1 MITIS
6 QAYQDYLKVIYQ
18 LTETSGRAA
27 TNQIAAALEV
37 TPASVSNMLKKMAEG
52 DEPLLHYQKHRGV
65 QLTAVGQQT
74 CLEILRHHRLLK
86 TFLCEKLG
94 FNQDEAHEEANRLDH
109 VLTEELEARIAA
121 VLQHPTHDPHGQP
134 IPTVDLEIPE
144 ISNREVS

>member
-6 QAYQDYLKVIYQ
+6 QAYQDYLKVIYR
-18 LTETSGRAA
+18 LTQENGRAT

-52 DEPLLHYQKHRGV
+52 EEPLLQYRKHKGV
-65 QLTAVGQQT
+65 TLTAVGQQT
-74 CLEILRHHRLLK
+74 CLEILRHHRLLE

-94 FNQDEAHEEANRLDH
+94 FSGEEAHEEACRLDH

-121 VLQHPTHDPHGQP
+121 VLEYPTHDPHGQP
-134 IPTVDLEIPE
+134 IPTVDLEMPE
-144 ISNREVS
+144 VLS